1 MTSSSIP
8 IAEPVAAARSAHGTS
23 VADLGSPT
31 SIRVGVLYCLATY
44 TWWGLSPSYFKLVAH
59 VPPLA
64 VLCHRVV
71 WSAALLAV
79 LIGVGRRW
87 GEVGAI
93 LRNPRTRLWLVAS
106 TIFIAINWLVFIYA
120 ISVGRLMEASLGF
133 FMNPLVMV
141 LLGVA
146 FLGERLRRLQW
157 VAVALAALG
166 LVYLSTTHTG
176 LPWISIVLST
186 AFCFYSLIRKQLR
199 VGAVAGLFVE
209 TLMLT
214 PAAIVYLCWAHTRDG
229 AAGIN
234 TPGTWGL
241 LALSGPVTTIPL
253 LWFIAAAKRLPLTTI
268 GFLQYLNPTLQFL
281 TAVLLFG
288 EPFGRERLV
297 AFIVIWTAV
306 AVFVVDS
313 VRAARRE
320 RG

>member
-1 MTSSSIP
+1 MLCSRLSG
-8 IAEPVAAARSAHGTS
+8 SATR
-23 VADLGSPT
+23 L
-31 SIRVGVLYCLATY
+31 GVLYCLATY

-71 WSAALLAV
+71 WSVALLCV
-79 LIGVGRRW
+79 LIGAGGRGGW
-87 GEVGAI
+87 AEVGTI

-106 TIFIAINWLVFIYA
+106 TIFLAINWLVFIYA
-120 ISVGRLMEASLGF
+120 ISSNRLMEASLGF

-141 LLGVA
+141 LLGVV

-157 VAVALAALG
+157 VAVALAAAG
-166 LVYLSTTHTG
+166 LVYLSTTHGG
-176 LPWISIVLST
+176 LPWISLVLST
-186 AFCFYSLIRKQLR
+186 AFCFYSLIRKRLQ

-209 TLMLT
+209 TLILT
-214 PAAIVYLCWAHTRDG
+214 PAAIVYLGWAHTRDG
-229 AAGIN
+229 AARIN
-234 TPGTWGL
+234 TPGTWAL

-288 EPFGRERLV
+288 EAFERERVV

-306 AVFVVDS
+306 AVFVADS
-313 VRAARRE
+313 LRAARRE
-320 RG
+320 PG